1 MSEIPNHPAYSK
13 NVLEM
18 LMVANDYCTFMAKA
32 ETYTKQQL
40 YDYLLKVSPLLYIK
54 GSLLPDITVQ
64 NPDALEKFLPEEE
77 WETLFTALRK
87 VFSKEDEFW
96 FIDNNNPNDNKPV
109 KGSLSESFADIYQ
122 DMKDFL
128 LLYQKNSL
136 DAKEN
141 AVSELKHLFETHW
154 GYRMV
159 IAHKTLHYLNF
170 SGGQEVPSV
179 NSDFLF

>member
-1 MSEIPNHPAYSK
+1 
-13 NVLEM
+13 M

-64 NPDALEKFLPEEE
+64 NADALEKFLPEEE
-77 WETLFTALRK
+77 WEALFTALRK

-96 FIDNNNPNDNKPV
+96 FIDNSNPNNNKPI
-109 KGSLSESFADIYQ
+109 KGSLSESFADVYQ

-141 AVSELKHLFETHW
+141 VASELKHLFETHW
-154 GYRMV
+154 GHRMV

-170 SGGQEVPSV
+170 SGEQEGQSV